1 MADLTFVTG
10 NSEKFSIAHKV
21 FAARGL
27 SLQQASHDIDEIQGK
42 DSEKIVKDKVQKAY
56 ENVGGAVLVN
66 DDSWAFLGLDGFP
79 GPYMKDVA
87 SWFSADDFINLT
99 RALADRRV
107 VLTQWIAYQ
116 DSSTQKLFKLEHT
129 GEVLTE
135 KRGNYGNSLQKV
147 ISMPGDNGKSVA
159 EAYDAGVDTS
169 EREVSEGY
177 NAFLEWY
184 IQEYLR

>member
-99 RALADRRV
+99 RALADRR
-107 VLTQWIAYQ
+107 TFTSAAM
-116 DSSTQKLFKLEHT
+116 DSAKPKP
-129 GEVLTE
+129 
-135 KRGNYGNSLQKV
+135 
-147 ISMPGDNGKSVA
+147 IMPGAAKTIRRLPKPGMSKHMSP
-159 EAYDAGVDTS
+159 DA
-169 EREVSEGY
+169 
-177 NAFLEWY
+177 N
-184 IQEYLR
+184 